1 MSRLVKNDAP
11 PRALHELQGLSRET
25 LLERTA
31 DLPDR
36 TVGPFV
42 LEDFLGE
49 GGMGAVYRAH
59 REDSGESVALKL
71 FPLRRLSDP
80 VSRER
85 VRQEALVGLSLKHPH
100 LVQTLVTGEA
110 GGWLYLALEL
120 AEGGDLE
127 DRLAHCGCMEE
138 RETLGIMRAVASA
151 LAYLNRRGVIHRD
164 IKPANIMFGADGRV
178 QLSDLGLI
186 KIVGA
191 GDPHLTSTGLT
202 LGTPYYIAPEQAR
215 GELDLDIRA
224 DLYALG
230 ATAYQMLTGQVPF
243 DGPDSL
249 SIMARHC
256 TETAPAVHEINPEVS
271 PWCAS
276 IVHKLLSRD
285 RRARYASPELLIDD
299 IDRLLAGQKP
309 LAASCWRKRL
319 RATIA
324 RLPDLRGG
332 RTPRASTRLIRA
344 AGVSTVKLRARRR
357 LGTHARLEGKRAVS
371 RKAPGWAAH
380 PQALRC
386 AQAGVALALLGLSLL
401 LLRQRAETLVPVD
414 RPEAAE
420 PVRYEPP
427 TRLEPLPVEG
437 GGVDAG
443 MPQCGP
449 LAKQADS
456 PRERYALRRLNEL
469 ELKVRLLGSSHPE
482 VRANYEH
489 FLRTYG
495 STLAGSIAQARLE
508 RWPGAPVG
516 LPGSPETGNEAL
528 TISCAFE
535 AAP

>member
-1 MSRLVKNDAP
+1 MSQIANDV
-11 PRALHELQGLSRET
+11 ALPSTIHELQGLSREA
-25 LLERTA
+25 LLDRTA

-36 TVGPFV
+36 NVGPYV
-42 LEDFLGE
+42 LEEFLGE
-49 GGMGAVYRAH
+49 GGMGAVYRAR
-59 REDSGESVALKL
+59 REDSDERVALKL

-110 GGWLYLALEL
+110 DGWLYLALAL

-127 DRLAHCGCMEE
+127 ERLEQRGCLDE
-138 RETLGIMRAVASA
+138 REALKIVRDVASA

-186 KIVGA
+186 KIVGTD
-191 GDPHLTSTGLT
+191 DPHLTSTGLT

-215 GELDLDIRA
+215 GELNLDIRA

-230 ATAYQMLTGQVPF
+230 ATAFQMLTGQVPF
-243 DGPDSL
+243 EGPDAL

-285 RRARYASPELLIDD
+285 RRARYASPEALIEDL
-299 IDRLLAGQKP
+299 DRLLAGQKP
-309 LAASCWRKRL
+309 LAACCWRKRL

-324 RLPDLRGG
+324 RLPDLRGSP
-332 RTPRASTRLIRA
+332 TQRASTRLIRE
-344 AGVSTVKLRARRR
+344 AGVSAVKLRMRRR
-357 LGTHARLEGKRAVS
+357 PGTRAQLKGKHADLRTEQ
-371 RKAPGWAAH
+371 GWAAH
-380 PQALRC
+380 PRALYY

-401 LLRQRAETLVPVD
+401 LLRQRADTLVPVE
-414 RPEAAE
+414 RPETAE

-437 GGVDAG
+437 GGMDAG
-443 MPQCGP
+443 MPQRGP
-449 LAKQADS
+449 LAKQVDS

-469 ELKVRLLGSSHPE
+469 ELQVRRMGASHPA
-482 VRANYEH
+482 VRSNYEQ

-495 STLAGSIAQARLE
+495 TTVAGPIARACLE
-508 RWPGAPVG
+508 RLPMPPVRWPNVA
-516 LPGSPETGNEAL
+516 ETRNEDLA
-528 TISCAFE
+528 ISCALE
-535 AAP
+535 AEP